1 MILILF
7 GYKWIS
13 FFFFCFFPIWNNRD
27 TINVQCSSLCSVL
40 EINHEYL
47 LSVKPYIIMVYKST
61 KCQGVKLW
69 KITVVALIP
78 TGAEKKTR
86 TPDEEVNWTTAIH
99 EAGHTI
105 IGMETPTLQK
115 HVYKVTIKSRNQSL
129 GHVSVEVYNVLTMI
143 SCFLFL

>member
-1 MILILF
+1 MNILYLPICNLILLW
-7 GYKWIS
+7 YI
-13 FFFFCFFPIWNNRD
+13 RAE
-27 TINVQCSSLCSVL
+27 SLL
-40 EINHEYL
+40 
-47 LSVKPYIIMVYKST
+47 
-61 KCQGVKLW
+61 
-69 KITVVALIP
+69 KITVFPLIP

-143 SCFLFL
+143 NCFLFL

>member
-1 MILILF
+1 MF
-7 GYKWIS
+7 VSHTKN
-13 FFFFCFFPIWNNRD
+13 FIWKNYLSRY
-27 TINVQCSSLCSVL
+27 VL
-40 EINHEYL
+40 VFQALQVIA
-47 LSVKPYIIMVYKST
+47 
-61 KCQGVKLW
+61 
-69 KITVVALIP
+69 ITCIP

-129 GHVSVEVYNVLTMI
+129 GHVSL
-143 SCFLFL
+143 